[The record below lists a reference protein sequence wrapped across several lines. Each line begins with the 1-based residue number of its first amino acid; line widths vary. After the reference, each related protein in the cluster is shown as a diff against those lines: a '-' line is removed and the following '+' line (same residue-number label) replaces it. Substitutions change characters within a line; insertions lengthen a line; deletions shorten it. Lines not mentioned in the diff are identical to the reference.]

1 MEELQ
6 RLGVPRVPAVAY
18 GGGVVHGWNPE
29 AYARLVGVPYTTAPK
44 LSPRELGARL
54 DALLAAGEVLTRAIP
69 AERMGWKPPERDRT
83 LGDLA
88 FHLFRVGLS
97 FVDTMDSGY
106 LAESVFGE
114 HAPADLVDGPAVAR
128 YGALVRGR
136 VGGWF
141 DGAGD
146 AEFRRVAN
154 TYYGPQPAHEFLERT
169 TWHCAQH
176 LRQLHVL
183 FDRVGLKAPVPLDDA
198 LLERLPLPESI
209 W

>member
-1 MEELQ
+1 MEELL
-6 RLGVPRVPAVAY
+6 RLGVPRVPAVTY

-29 AYARLVGVPYTTAPK
+29 GYAKLVGVPYAAATR

-54 DALLAAGEVLTRAIP
+54 DAILVAAETLTRAIP
-69 AERMGWKPPERDRT
+69 ADRMGWKPPERDRT

-88 FHLFRVGLS
+88 FHLFRVALS
-97 FVDTMDSGY
+97 FVDTMDTGY
-106 LAESVFGE
+106 LPDSVFAE
-114 HAPADLVDGPAVAR
+114 NAPPDLIDGPAVAR

-146 AEFRRVAN
+146 AEFEREAN
-154 TYYGPQPAHEFLERT
+154 TYYGPQPAHEFLERS

-183 FDRVGLKAPVPLDDA
+183 FDRIGLNAPAPLDAA

>member
-1 MEELQ
+1 MEELT
-6 RLGVPRVPAVAY
+6 RRGVPRVPAVIY
-18 GGGVVHGWNPE
+18 GDGLVHGWNPE
-29 AYARLVGVPYTTAPK
+29 GYAKLVGADYKATTR

-54 DALLAAGEVLTRAIP
+54 DAILAAAETITRTIP
-69 AERMGWKPPERDRT
+69 AARMGWKPPERDRT

-88 FHLFRVGLS
+88 FHVFRVALS
-97 FVDTMDSGY
+97 FTDTMDTGY
-106 LAESVFGE
+106 LAESVFAE
-114 HAPADLVDGPAVAR
+114 NAPADLIDGPAVAR

-141 DGAGD
+141 EGASE

-154 TYYGPQPAHEFLERT
+154 TYYGPQAAHEFLERT

-183 FDRVGLKAPVPLDDA
+183 FDRLGLRPPAPLDET
-198 LLERLPLPESI
+198 LLDRLPLPESI

>member
-1 MEELQ
+1 MDELG
-6 RLGVPRVPAVAY
+6 RLGVTRVPAVTY
-18 GGGVVHGWNPE
+18 GGNVVHGWNPE
-29 AYARLVGVPYTTAPK
+29 AYARLVGVEYTVAKK
-44 LSPRELGARL
+44 LPPRELGMRL
-54 DALLAAGEVLTRAIP
+54 DAILAAAQELTRAIP

-88 FHLFRVGLS
+88 FHVFRVALS
-97 FVDTMDSGY
+97 FPDTMDTGY
-106 LAESVFGE
+106 LPESVFAE
-114 HAPADLVDGPAVAR
+114 NAPPDFTDGAAVAR

-141 DGAGD
+141 EGAGES
-146 AEFRRVAN
+146 EFARQAS
-154 TYYGPQPAHEFLERT
+154 TYYGLQSAHEFLERT

-183 FDRVGLKAPVPLDDA
+183 FDRIGLTPPAPLDGA
-198 LLERLPLPESI
+198 LLQDLPLPDSI